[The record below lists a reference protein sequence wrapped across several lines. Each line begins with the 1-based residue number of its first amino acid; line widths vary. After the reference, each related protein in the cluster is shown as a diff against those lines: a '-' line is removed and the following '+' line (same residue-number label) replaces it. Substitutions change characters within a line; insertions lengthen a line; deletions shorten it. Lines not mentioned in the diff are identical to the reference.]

1 MMGYYVNG
9 SGNVRIKK
17 DDLGKAYEAMMALQE
32 RTDLMGG
39 GAYAPNTPPRKFF
52 AWMPEDLRTIPNA
65 KDVFLSLGFEVQDE
79 DDGGIIIFAYDS
91 KIGDEK
97 WFFAAAAPF
106 MSGEFEWTGEDGE
119 KWKWMFEDDK
129 MIEWTG
135 VNVHYKFDEE
145 VKL

>member
-1 MMGYYVNG
+1 MGYYVSG

-17 DDLGKAYEAMMALQE
+17 DDLGKAYEAMMALQD

-39 GAYAPNTPPRKFF
+39 GRYSATETKKFF
-52 AWMPEDLRTIPNA
+52 SWMPEDLRTIPNA
-65 KDVFLSLGFEVQDE
+65 KEVFRALGFEVQDE
-79 DDGGIIIFAYDS
+79 DDGGILIFAYDS

-97 WFFAAAAPF
+97 WFFAAAASF

-119 KWKWMFEDDK
+119 KWKWMFEDGK

-135 VNVHYKFDEE
+135 ANVDYKWDEE

>member
-1 MMGYYVNG
+1 MGYYVSG

-17 DDLGKAYEAMMALQE
+17 DDLGKAYEAMMALQD

-39 GAYAPNTPPRKFF
+39 GGFAPNQPRRYWF

-65 KDVFLSLGFEVQDE
+65 KEVFLSLGFEVQDE
-79 DDGGIIIFAYDS
+79 DDGGILIFAYES

-97 WFFAAAAPF
+97 WFFAAAAPYL
-106 MSGEFEWTGEDGE
+106 SGEFEWEGEEGEMWRWTFEDG
-119 KWKWMFEDDK
+119 K
-129 MIEWTG
+129 MMEWAG
-135 VNVHYKFDEE
+135 ANVVNYESSEE

>member
-1 MMGYYVNG
+1 MGYYVSG
-9 SGNVRIKK
+9 SGNARIKK

-39 GAYAPNTPPRKFF
+39 GSYSAEKTTKFF
-52 AWMPEDLRTIPNA
+52 SWMPENLRTIPNA
-65 KDVFLSLGFEVQDE
+65 KEVFLSLGFEVQDE
-79 DDGGIIIFAYDS
+79 DDGGILIFAYDS

-97 WFFAAAAPF
+97 WFFSAAAPYL
-106 MSGEFEWTGEDGE
+106 SGEFEWTGEDGE
-119 KWKWMFEDDK
+119 KWKWMFEDGK

-135 VNVHYKFDEE
+135 VNVNYKFDEE

>member
-1 MMGYYVNG
+1 MMGYYVSG

-39 GAYAPNTPPRKFF
+39 GSYSAEKTTKCFS
-52 AWMPEDLRTIPNA
+52 WMPENLRTIPNA
-65 KDVFLSLGFEVQDE
+65 KEVFLSLGFEVQDE

-106 MSGEFEWTGEDGE
+106 MSGEFEWTGANVNYQ
-119 KWKWMFEDDK
+119 FDD
-129 MIEWTG
+129 
-135 VNVHYKFDEE
+135 E

>member
-1 MMGYYVNG
+1 MGYYVSG

-17 DDLGKAYEAMMALQE
+17 DDLDKAYEAMMALQE

-39 GAYAPNTPPRKFF
+39 GRYSAKETVKFF
-52 AWMPEDLRTIPNA
+52 SWMPEDLRTIPNA
-65 KDVFLSLGFEVQDE
+65 KEVFLALGFDVQDE
-79 DDGGIIIFAYDS
+79 EDGGILIFAYDS
-91 KIGDEK
+91 KIGDER

-106 MSGEFEWTGEDGE
+106 MSGEFEWKGEDGE
-119 KWKWMFEDDK
+119 MWKWMFEEGK

-135 VNVHYKFDEE
+135 ANVNYQLDDE

>member
-1 MMGYYVNG
+1 MMGYYVSG

-17 DDLGKAYEAMMALQE
+17 DDLGKAYEAMMALQD

-39 GAYAPNTPPRKFF
+39 GGFAPNQPRRYWF
-52 AWMPEDLRTIPNA
+52 AWMPENLRTIPN
-65 KDVFLSLGFEVQDE
+65 E
-79 DDGGIIIFAYDS
+79 
-91 KIGDEK
+91 

-119 KWKWMFEDDK
+119 RWKWMFEDGK

-135 VNVHYKFDEE
+135 VNVNYQFDEE

>member
-1 MMGYYVNG
+1 MMGYYVSG
-9 SGNVRIKK
+9 SGNARIKK

-39 GAYAPNTPPRKFF
+39 GSYSAEKTTKFF
-52 AWMPEDLRTIPNA
+52 SWMPENLRTIPNA
-65 KDVFLSLGFEVQDE
+65 KEVFLSLGFEVQDE
-79 DDGGIIIFAYDS
+79 DDGGILIFAYDS

-97 WFFAAAAPF
+97 WFFSAAAPYL
-106 MSGEFEWTGEDGE
+106 SGEFEWTGEDGE
-119 KWKWMFEDDK
+119 KWKWMFEDGK

-135 VNVHYKFDEE
+135 VNVNYKFDEE

>member
-1 MMGYYVNG
+1 MMGYYVSGN
-9 SGNVRIKK
+9 GNVRIKK
-17 DDLGKAYEAMMALQE
+17 DELGKAYEAMMALQE

-39 GAYAPNTPPRKFF
+39 GSYSKEKTTKFF
-52 AWMPEDLRTIPNA
+52 SWMPEYLRTIPNA
-65 KDVFLSLGFEVQDE
+65 KEVFLALGFEVQDE
-79 DDGGIIIFAYDS
+79 DDGGILIFAYES

-119 KWKWMFEDDK
+119 RWKWMFEDGK

>member
-1 MMGYYVNG
+1 MGYYVSG

-39 GAYAPNTPPRKFF
+39 GSYSAERTTKFF
-52 AWMPEDLRTIPNA
+52 AWMPENLRTIPNA
-65 KDVFLSLGFEVQDE
+65 KEVFLSLGFEVQDE
-79 DDGGIIIFAYDS
+79 DDGGILIFAYDS

-97 WFFAAAAPF
+97 WFFSAAAPYL
-106 MSGEFEWTGEDGE
+106 SGEFEWTGEDGE
-119 KWKWMFEDDK
+119 KWKWMFEDGK

-135 VNVHYKFDEE
+135 ANVNYQFDEE

>member
-1 MMGYYVNG
+1 MGYYVSG

-17 DDLGKAYEAMMALQE
+17 DYLGKAYEAMMALQE

-39 GAYAPNTPPRKFF
+39 GSYSAERTTKFF

-65 KDVFLSLGFEVQDE
+65 KEVFLALGFEVQDE
-79 DDGGIIIFAYDS
+79 DDGGILIFAYDS

-97 WFFAAAAPF
+97 WFFSAAAPYL
-106 MSGEFEWTGEDGE
+106 SGEFEWTGEDGE
-119 KWKWMFEDDK
+119 KWKWMFEDGK

-135 VNVHYKFDEE
+135 VNVNYKFDEE

>member
-1 MMGYYVNG
+1 MMGYYVSG

-39 GAYAPNTPPRKFF
+39 GSYSAEKTTKFF
-52 AWMPEDLRTIPNA
+52 SWMPENLRTIPNA

-79 DDGGIIIFAYDS
+79 DDGGILIFAYDS
-91 KIGDEK
+91 KIGDER